1 MKLKQTRNFEALIG
15 DTFGFIRETGAHFF
29 PTMFRVNFLYLLAV
43 ALIVYFTFTM
53 GYNTLDSL
61 PGTGVHSYIN
71 WSGIPPIEHIKWDIG
86 MMSWWM
92 TLLGVV
98 CTLLLLVGFAV
109 FAAYTPAYMI
119 LYQREG
125 RVPGFKEIVAFIR
138 RKAGRLVIYFLG
150 MFLLC
155 IPVVI
160 VCIPLFILL
169 VFTIIGIALIPVVLL
184 LILMMSSLMLYAYLG
199 DERVGFFDSIDV
211 AWRALKNAFWR
222 NIFCNGIIYLITAIL
237 AVIPKIVTSAF
248 DGAMG
253 PGVEFLGVIWALLAL
268 AIHFFLTSFY
278 SVNVGLIY
286 FSAKADKYEYLQQ

>member
-1 MKLKQTRNFEALIG
+1 MKLKQPRNFEALIG

-29 PTMFRVNFLYLLAV
+29 PTMLRVNFLYLLAI
-43 ALIVYFTFTM
+43 ALIVYFSFSM
-53 GYNTLDSL
+53 GYGSLDS
-61 PGTGVHSYIN
+61 I
-71 WSGIPPIEHIKWDIG
+71 SGIRTSLNFGDISPLGNIKWDLG
-86 MMSWWM
+86 MMSWWE
-92 TLLGVV
+92 TLLGIL
-98 CTLLLLVGFAV
+98 CMLLLLVGFAV

-138 RKAGRLVIYFLG
+138 RKAGRLIIYFLG

-184 LILMMSSLMLYAYLG
+184 LILMMSSLMLYSYLG

-211 AWRALKNAFWR
+211 AWKALRSAFWK
-222 NIFCNGIIYLITAIL
+222 NVVCNGIIYLITVFL
-237 AVIPKIVTSAF
+237 AVIPRVISSAF
-248 DGAMG
+248 DHMDA
-253 PGVEFLGVIWALLAL
+253 PGTVFLGVMWALLAL
-268 AIHFFLTSFY
+268 AIHFFISSVY
-278 SVNVGLIY
+278 SVNIGLIY
-286 FSAKADKYEYLQQ
+286 FSAKADKYGYLQR